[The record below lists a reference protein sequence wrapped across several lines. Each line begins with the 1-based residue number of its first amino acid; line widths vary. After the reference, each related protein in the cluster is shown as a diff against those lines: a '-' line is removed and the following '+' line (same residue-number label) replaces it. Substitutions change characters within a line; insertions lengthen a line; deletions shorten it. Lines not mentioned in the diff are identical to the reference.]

1 MATISSFERSKRE
14 IPRVAAPPQQ
24 QERRPLPVG
33 RRRRG
38 YDALIAGGLLYVC
51 AEDGAHRIWPSEPDE
66 WFFGDNTLISF
77 PDKYFI
83 STSPTELFIY
93 AYNLDEAYD
102 HKFQV
107 RVGQVSDPVLIQSL
121 LPSIQME
128 TLTVDIEK
136 IIEEQDQSRAASRE
150 RILAELDVME
160 GLPEETENG
169 DS

>member
-1 MATISSFERSKRE
+1 MIYTKTITEPNGGSAINPSQYRMPVTEGLIYQFELYFPPGSS
-14 IPRVAAPPQQ
+14 
-24 QERRPLPVG
+24 
-33 RRRRG
+33 
-38 YDALIAGGLLYVC
+38 GLLYVC
-51 AEDGAHRIWPSEPDE
+51 VEDGAHRIWPSEPDE

-136 IIEEQDQSRAASRE
+136 IIAEQDQSRAASRE
-150 RILAELDVME
+150 RVLAELDDME
-160 GLPEETENG
+160 GLPENEEIENG
-169 DS
+169 E